1 MSTEQTAHSW
11 DKVTKADASGSYA
24 RCQRK
29 AFHVLHA
36 SITSPQLSSAQ
47 LAPLLHPKHLLFVH
61 MRKTEKEKQKKKPN
75 QNRRDKVGNKAIT
88 LQPRGR
94 NCSFNDK
101 ILDDKSD
108 ENSDDGENHKEEER
122 ALLVG
127 QAPPGAARLRRRPRG
142 QACCA
147 AAARDHLAALLGEGH
162 GWAVGAAQLR
172 SILALSDG
180 AHAEAVVA
188 VGLQALDVEGRARA
202 FVELGT
208 RRGRGEDE
216 EWDSNLGPLPFVW
229 IFKRGWGWSLFT
241 RNASAVFSSSPPA
254 FLYLFLAEKKLSRV
268 KRLLAR
274 SPSQSCS
281 LVPAQHKHIKY
292 RPAVYS
298 AVKLGQSWLK
308 SDAPDH

>member
-1 MSTEQTAHSW
+1 M
-11 DKVTKADASGSYA
+11 
-24 RCQRK
+24 
-29 AFHVLHA
+29 
-36 SITSPQLSSAQ
+36 
-47 LAPLLHPKHLLFVH
+47 
-61 MRKTEKEKQKKKPN
+61 
-75 QNRRDKVGNKAIT
+75 GNKAIT

-108 ENSDDGENHKEEER
+108 ENSDDGENHEEEER

-127 QAPPGAARLRRRPRG
+127 QAPPGAARLRRRPGG

-147 AAARDHLAALLGEGH
+147 AARRHLAALLGEGH
-162 GWAVGAAQLR
+162 GGAVGAAQLG

-202 FVELGT
+202 FVQLGT
-208 RRGRGEDE
+208 RWGRGEDE

-229 IFKRGWGWSLFT
+229 IFKKGMGRSLFA

-254 FLYLFLAEKKLSRV
+254 FLYLFLAEKKRFQSQ
-268 KRLLAR
+268 RLLAR
-274 SPSQSCS
+274 SPSQSCF
-281 LVPAQHKHIKY
+281 LVPAQHKHIKH